1 MRLRAAIAVLS
12 GVLVTT
18 APPLPAGAQTY
29 PDRPV
34 QVLIG
39 WTAGASVDVMGRAVA
54 EEMGRT
60 LGQPFVVVNRTGASG
75 TIAFTAV
82 ARAAPDGYTLA
93 AGPTTSI
100 NVAGHAMK
108 SAPFDIDAFEYVC
121 QTMLNDFTIY
131 VRHGSPFQTIPDLLA
146 ALRAAPGKLT
156 YGHLGPASIPGLAI
170 AEFLQSSGTTAV
182 GVAFRGDADVIPA
195 MLAGTLDFASS
206 SILSVTPHAGQ
217 LRVLAVFGDKR
228 SRALP
233 DLPTLG
239 ERGVRMSPNRGIN
252 GFMAPKG
259 TPAPVLQR
267 LRTACAGA
275 MRSDRVQ
282 EVARKVGG
290 GEDYL
295 DAAEFAAAVRAD
307 YVAKGE
313 IIRRLNIEAN

>member
-1 MRLRAAIAVLS
+1 MRLVAAIAAL
-12 GVLVTT
+12 TT
-18 APPLPAGAQTY
+18 LIVAAQPSPPASAQTW

-39 WTAGASVDVMGRAVA
+39 WTAGASVDIMARAVA

-60 LGQPFVVVNRTGASG
+60 LGQPFVIVNRTGASG

-108 SAPFDIDAFEYVC
+108 TPPFDIEAFEYVC

-131 VRHGSPFQTIPDLLA
+131 VREASPHKTIPDLLA
-146 ALRAAPGKLT
+146 ALRSAPGKLT
-156 YGHLGPASIPGLAI
+156 YGHLGPASIPNLAI
-170 AEFLQSSGTTAV
+170 AEFLQSSGTSAV

-206 SILSVTPHAGQ
+206 SILSVAPHGGQ
-217 LRVLAVFGDKR
+217 LRVLVVFGDKR
-228 SRALP
+228 SRARP
-233 DLPTLG
+233 DLPTLA
-239 ERGVRMSPNRGIN
+239 EHGVKMSPNRGLN

-267 LRTACAGA
+267 LRTACAAA
-275 MRSDRVQ
+275 MRTERVQ

-295 DAAEFAAAVRAD
+295 DSAEFTAAVRAD
-307 YVAKGE
+307 YVVKGE
-313 IIRRLNIEAN
+313 LIRRLNIEAN